1 MNDLLI
7 QNGDL
12 VADRY
17 GDITLCTDENND
29 IIQMVNKNIVLRF
42 GGNKFHKHL
51 GNKVYSK
58 RIKANQN
65 GMEIVRAE
73 CINAILNSDSRIKK
87 VKQINIALGDD
98 ANCIVEYVL
107 TYATSNGGE
116 LINVDGRAYI
126 NAFNMKGVDN

>member
-107 TYATSNGGE
+107 TYATSRGGE
-116 LINVDGRAYI
+116 LRNVDGRAYI
-126 NAFNMKGVDN
+126 NAFNMKGGDN